1 MKILTTSTEK
11 QEIKIIPR
19 EYPSNIT
26 VTLRNENTNATTT
39 IGTFKDGYAYYIRV
53 IADGGVYED
62 NVLISDLE
70 YYRFDKGYMIIRDVF
85 NLVENNFYNLTVT
98 NGTDVIYKDKIFCS
112 DQVINQSTNNYF
124 TVNKDVYKEETTHDN
139 DYIIV

>member
-19 EYPSNIT
+19 EYPDNIV
-26 VTLRNENTNATTT
+26 VTIRNENTNITTT
-39 IGTFKDGYAYYIRV
+39 IGTFNDGYAYYVRV
-53 IADGGVYED
+53 IGDGGVYED
-62 NVLISDLE
+62 NILISDLE
-70 YYRFDKGYMIIRDVF
+70 YYRYDKGYMIIRDVF

-112 DQVINQSTNNYF
+112 DQTINQASNNYF
-124 TVNKDVYKEETTHDN
+124 SVNKDVYTEEATYDN